1 MRVDIVR
8 LDSLKCRKHNLT
20 FIKDV
25 HHRAVRE
32 TNFIGLSFTK
42 QELVVFPLNMF

>member
-8 LDSLKCRKHNLT
+8 LDSLKCRKHN
-20 FIKDV
+20 FSFMKDV
-25 HHRAVRE
+25 YHRAFCE

-42 QELVVFPLNMF
+42 QEPVVFPLNKF